1 MVEAVTRRGFTVGV
15 DPRAL
20 DERAAGLRSRVVRQA
35 ISAAVGTV
43 ISVVLFMSL
52 RLMGA
57 SSSGRP
63 ASMITVLVVLGPA
76 LYGWIRLAAELVRR
90 HDVRRAQGLVEPGPV
105 LRVER
110 PGLVLRNGNRFE
122 YLRWEQISA
131 IRGARRFDLPGPELR
146 VERADGTY
154 WAVPFLLLDAKP
166 GEIDAAVR
174 AYAGERFGLD
184 MGACDDI
191 W

>member
-1 MVEAVTRRGFTVGV
+1 MVEAATRRGFTVGV

-20 DERAAGLRSRVVRQA
+20 DERAAALRSRLLRQA

-52 RLMGA
+52 GLVGGG
-57 SSSGRP
+57 SSGGAP
-63 ASMITVLVVLGPA
+63 SMITVLVLVAPA
-76 LYGWIRLAAELVRR
+76 LYGWIRLAVELVRR
-90 HDVRRAQGLVEPGPV
+90 HDTRRAQGLVEPGPV

-110 PGLVLRNGNRFE
+110 PGLVLRNGNRLE
-122 YLRWEQISA
+122 YLRWEQISSV
-131 IRGARRFDLPGPELR
+131 RGVRRFDLPGPELR